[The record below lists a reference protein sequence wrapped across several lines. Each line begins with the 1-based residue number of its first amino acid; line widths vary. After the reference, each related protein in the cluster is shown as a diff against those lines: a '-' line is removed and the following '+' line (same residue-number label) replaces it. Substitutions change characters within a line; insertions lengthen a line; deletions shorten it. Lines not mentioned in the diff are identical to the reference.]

1 MLALEEVYLEN
12 DKNLV
17 SEFEALPENTYLFN
31 VLAHEEFHS
40 YQGSW
45 SGIKNDQMKFYEEYL
60 KNPEARVLRVH
71 LMKALNAA
79 VMDYENVD
87 SPLEAAKYWSD
98 RYDSEYEAESKLAKS
113 SDIIEGSARYF
124 DMAMNV
130 TSSLGLNATKEE
142 RLTLYQRLLTSDYD
156 IDVRYDG
163 YGDSESY
170 DLGGLSGILLEM
182 EGRDGWQKRVEK
194 GESPVDILL
203 ENVEP
208 VEQVM
213 DEKVREFVLGRVS
226 K

>member
-1 MLALEEVYLEN
+1 M
-12 DKNLV
+12 
-17 SEFEALPENTYLFN
+17 
-31 VLAHEEFHS
+31 
-40 YQGSW
+40 
-45 SGIKNDQMKFYEEYL
+45 
-60 KNPEARVLRVH
+60 
-71 LMKALNAA
+71 
-79 VMDYENVD
+79 
-87 SPLEAAKYWSD
+87 
-98 RYDSEYEAESKLAKS
+98 AKS

-213 DEKVREFVLGRVS
+213 DEKVREFVLGRVKS
-226 K
+226 NS